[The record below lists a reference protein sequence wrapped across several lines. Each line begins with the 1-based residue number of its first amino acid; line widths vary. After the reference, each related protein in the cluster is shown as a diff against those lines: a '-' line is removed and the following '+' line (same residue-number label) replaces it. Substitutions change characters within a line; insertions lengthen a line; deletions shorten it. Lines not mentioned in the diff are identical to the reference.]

1 MNRAIASTRTHTP
14 AAVLAV
20 IKNWNW
26 GSPPNWEHGSLQG
39 EDGYHGG
46 GQADRLGRREHR
58 AVELPVLHY
67 IDDGY
72 GQAVE
77 GVGRRGVDEGARV
90 VIPAAVQHNL
100 R

>member
-1 MNRAIASTRTHTP
+1 MNRAIASTRTHTGGGAGCHQKLELGLP
-14 AAVLAV
+14 AEL
-20 IKNWNW
+20 
-26 GSPPNWEHGSLQG
+26 GEHGSLQG

-58 AVELPVLHY
+58 AVEFPVLHY